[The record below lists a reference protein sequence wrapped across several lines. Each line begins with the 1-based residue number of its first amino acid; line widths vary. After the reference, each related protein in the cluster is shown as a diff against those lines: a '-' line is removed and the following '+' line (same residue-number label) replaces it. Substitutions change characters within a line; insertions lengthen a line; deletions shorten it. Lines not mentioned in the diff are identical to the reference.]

1 MTDTVRV
8 AQSQTVSLFL
18 AVQGHILWI
27 LKGARC
33 SLLNSLGSGSVEL
46 MIIGTGGRRC
56 GGRAA

>member
-18 AVQGHILWI
+18 AVQAHILWI
-27 LKGARC
+27 FKDARC
-33 SLLNSLGSGSVEL
+33 SLLNSLGSGTVEL
-46 MIIGTGGRRC
+46 MIIGTGRRRR